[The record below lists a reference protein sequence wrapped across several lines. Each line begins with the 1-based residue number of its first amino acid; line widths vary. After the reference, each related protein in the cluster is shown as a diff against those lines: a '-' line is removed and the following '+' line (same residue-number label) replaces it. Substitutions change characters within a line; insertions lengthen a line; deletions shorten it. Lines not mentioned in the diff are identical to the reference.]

1 MPLILE
7 DLTHSMPLILE
18 KAVSLQ
24 LIINTLQIMKK
35 YLKRHIDQELEIWA
49 ESQERKPCLYVEQDK

>member
-24 LIINTLQIMKK
+24 LIINMLRIMKK

-49 ESQERKPCLYVEQDK
+49 ESQERKPC